1 MLHCTVDV
9 VLGSKPEILRSSNS
23 CPQCLDCVAKL
34 LLRRLANRDSVG
46 MGADSRERSMMGR
59 REDGQG
65 QFFYSF
71 DLDEAVPSDH
81 LVRQIDGVLDL
92 AWVHKELAP

>member
-1 MLHCTVDV
+1 
-9 VLGSKPEILRSSNS
+9 
-23 CPQCLDCVAKL
+23 
-34 LLRRLANRDSVG
+34 
-46 MGADSRERSMMGR
+46 MMGR

-65 QFFYSF
+65 QFFCSF

-92 AWVHKELAP
+92 SWVRKELSPYLALGLLAAKHSRLMQA